1 MMKPPIARMLGSMV
15 GGRAGRLLVLLFLM
29 LAALPFHPALA
40 AGPALTIAV
49 AGSERVF
56 DRDALLARPD
66 MVTVDIPAD
75 ISYGRPMSYRAV
87 PLASLLGTGEFPPGT
102 VLEGVASD
110 GFTAQL
116 PPELCLRTG
125 PDGAVAFLAVEPA
138 DRPWPN
144 LPGKEVSA
152 GPFYLVWVRPEA
164 SGVRSEQWPYQ
175 LARIVASDDP
185 LKRWPQLAAEAGLAA
200 DSPIRAGQTV
210 FITQCMACHTLNGA
224 GSATMGPD
232 LNRPMNPT
240 EYLTPTGLKRLV
252 RDPRSVRTWP
262 GQQMPG
268 FDPAMLSDAD
278 LDRVVAYLG
287 HMAGRKAL

>member
-1 MMKPPIARMLGSMV
+1 MMKLSIGCM
-15 GGRAGRLLVLLFLM
+15 AGRMAGCLPATLSLL
-29 LAALPFHPALA
+29 LAALWICPALA
-40 AGPALTIAV
+40 GGPELTIAV
-49 AGSERVF
+49 AGTERVF
-56 DRDALLARPD
+56 DRDTLLARPD
-66 MVTVDIPAD
+66 AVSVDIPAD
-75 ISYGRPMSYRAV
+75 VSYGRPMRYRAV
-87 PLASLLGTGEFPPGT
+87 PLASLLGTADFPAGA

-116 PPELCLRTG
+116 PPALCLRTG

-138 DRPWPN
+138 EQPWPN

-175 LARIVASDDP
+175 LARIVGSDDP
-185 LKRWPQLAAEAGLAA
+185 LRRWPQLAVEPGLAA
-200 DSPIRAGQTV
+200 DSPARAGQAV
-210 FITQCMACHTLNGA
+210 FLTQCMACHTLNGA

-240 EYLTPTGLKRLV
+240 EYLTPAGLKRLI

-262 GQQMPG
+262 GQQMPA
-268 FDPAMLSDAD
+268 FDPAMLNDAD
-278 LDRVVAYLG
+278 LDRVIAYLG
-287 HMAGRKAL
+287 HMAGRKSM

>member
-1 MMKPPIARMLGSMV
+1 M
-15 GGRAGRLLVLLFLM
+15 RLRPTTPL
-29 LAALPFHPALA
+29 LAAIALLPVLVVLALLSPAA
-40 AGPALTIAV
+40 TQPAV
-49 AGSERVF
+49 AGGPELTIVAAGAERRF

-66 MVTVDIPAD
+66 AVTVDIPAD
-75 ISYGRPMSYRAV
+75 VSYGGPMRYRAV
-87 PLASLLGTGEFPPGT
+87 PLASLLGVGEFAPGS

-116 PPELCLRTG
+116 PPDLCLRTG
-125 PDGAVAFLAVEPA
+125 PDGAVAFLAVEPP
-138 DRPWPN
+138 DRPWPA
-144 LPGKEVSA
+144 LPGKQVSA

-175 LARIVASDDP
+175 LTRIVSSDDP
-185 LKRWPQLAAEAGLAA
+185 LTRWPQLAVDAGLAA
-200 DSPIRAGQTV
+200 ESPARAGQAV

-240 EYLTPTGLKRLV
+240 DYLTPDGLKRLV
-252 RDPRSVRTWP
+252 RDPRAVRTWP

-268 FDPAMLSDAD
+268 FDPSMLSDAD
-278 LDRVVAYLG
+278 LERVIAYLG
-287 HMAGRKAL
+287 HMAGRKQP

>member
-1 MMKPPIARMLGSMV
+1 MMKPSIARM
-15 GGRAGRLLVLLFLM
+15 GGCLLAALFLL
-29 LAALPFHPALA
+29 LAALPLHGALA
-40 AGPALTIAV
+40 GGPTLTIAI
-49 AGSERVF
+49 AGAERVF
-56 DRDALLARPD
+56 DRDTLLARPD
-66 MVTVDIPAD
+66 AVTVDIPAD
-75 ISYGRPMSYRAV
+75 ISYGRPMRYRAV
-87 PLASLLGTGEFPPGT
+87 PLASLLGVGDFPPDT

-125 PDGAVAFLAVEPA
+125 ADGAVAFLAVEPA

-185 LKRWPQLAAEAGLAA
+185 LRRWPQLAVEPGLAA
-200 DSPIRAGQTV
+200 DSPIRAGQAV

-240 EYLTPTGLKRLV
+240 EYLTPAGLKRLV

-268 FDPAMLSDAD
+268 FDAAMLSDAD

-287 HMAGRKAL
+287 HMAGRKAP

>member
-1 MMKPPIARMLGSMV
+1 MMKPSIARMFGSMV
-15 GGRAGRLLVLLFLM
+15 GDRAGRLLVPLFLM

-40 AGPALTIAV
+40 AGPTLTIAV

-185 LKRWPQLAAEAGLAA
+185 LKRWPQLTVEPGLAA

-240 EYLTPTGLKRLV
+240 EYLTPAGLKRLV

-287 HMAGRKAL
+287 HMAGRKAP

>member
-1 MMKPPIARMLGSMV
+1 MKKPSLGPV
-15 GGRAGRLLVLLFLM
+15 AGRLLAALSLL
-29 LAALPFHPALA
+29 LAALPLHPALA
-40 AGPALTIAV
+40 GGPALTIAV
-49 AGSERVF
+49 AGTERVF

-66 MVTVDIPAD
+66 AVTVDIPAD

-87 PLASLLGTGEFPPGT
+87 PLASLLGTAIAPSGDFPPGT

-116 PPELCLRTG
+116 PPELCLRSG

-144 LPGKEVSA
+144 LPGKAVSA

-185 LKRWPQLAAEAGLAA
+185 LRRWPQLAVEPGLPA
-200 DSPIRAGQTV
+200 DSAIRAGQAV

-240 EYLTPTGLKRLV
+240 DYLTPAGLKTLI

-287 HMAGRKAL
+287 HMAGRKAP

>member
-1 MMKPPIARMLGSMV
+1 MSL
-15 GGRAGRLLVLLFLM
+15 LLV
-29 LAALPFHPALA
+29 ALPLHPALA
-40 AGPALTIAV
+40 GGPALTIAV
-49 AGSERVF
+49 AGTERVF

-66 MVTVDIPAD
+66 TVTVDIPAD

-87 PLASLLGTGEFPPGT
+87 PLASLLGAADFPPGT

-116 PPELCLRTG
+116 PPELCLRSG

-144 LPGKEVSA
+144 LPGKAVSA

-164 SGVRSEQWPYQ
+164 SEVRSEQWPYQ

-185 LKRWPQLAAEAGLAA
+185 LRRWPQLAVEPGLPA
-200 DSPIRAGQTV
+200 DSAIRAGQAV

-240 EYLTPTGLKRLV
+240 DYLTPAGLKTLI
-252 RDPRSVRTWP
+252 RDPSSVRTWP

-287 HMAGRKAL
+287 HMAGRKAP

>member
-1 MMKPPIARMLGSMV
+1 MKKPSIARM
-15 GGRAGRLLVLLFLM
+15 AGRLL
-29 LAALPFHPALA
+29 AALSLLLTALPLHPALA
-40 AGPALTIAV
+40 GGPVLTIAV
-49 AGSERVF
+49 AGAERVF
-56 DRDALLARPD
+56 DRDTLLARPD
-66 MVTVDIPAD
+66 VVTVDIPAD
-75 ISYGRPMSYRAV
+75 VSYGRPMSYRAV
-87 PLASLLGTGEFPPGT
+87 PLASLLGTGAFPPGA

-144 LPGKEVSA
+144 LPGKEMSA

-175 LARIVASDDP
+175 LARIVSSDDP
-185 LKRWPQLAAEAGLAA
+185 LRRWPQLAVDQGLAA
-200 DSPIRAGQTV
+200 DSPIRAGQAV

-224 GSATMGPD
+224 GSAAMGPD

-240 EYLTPTGLKRLV
+240 DYLTPAGLKKLV

-262 GQQMPG
+262 NQQMPG

-278 LDRVVAYLG
+278 LDRVIAYLG
-287 HMAGRKAL
+287 HMAGRKAP

>member
-1 MMKPPIARMLGSMV
+1 MMKPSIARM
-15 GGRAGRLLVLLFLM
+15 AGRLLAALSLL
-29 LAALPFHPALA
+29 LAAVPLTAVPLHPALA
-40 AGPALTIAV
+40 GGPALTIAI
-49 AGSERVF
+49 AGAERVF
-56 DRDALLARPD
+56 DRDTLLARPD
-66 MVTVDIPAD
+66 AVTVDIPAD
-75 ISYGRPMSYRAV
+75 ISYGRAMSYRAV
-87 PLASLLGTGEFPPGT
+87 PLASLLGTADFPPGT

-185 LKRWPQLAAEAGLAA
+185 LRRWPQLAVEQGLPA
-200 DSPIRAGQTV
+200 DSAVRAGQAV

-224 GSATMGPD
+224 GSAAIGPD

-240 EYLTPTGLKRLV
+240 EYLTPAGLKTLI

-262 GQQMPG
+262 NQQMPG
-268 FDPAMLSDAD
+268 FDAAMLSDAD

-287 HMAGRKAL
+287 HMAGRKAP

>member
-1 MMKPPIARMLGSMV
+1 MMKPSIARM
-15 GGRAGRLLVLLFLM
+15 AGRLL
-29 LAALPFHPALA
+29 AALSLLLTALPLPPALA
-40 AGPALTIAV
+40 GGPALTIAV
-49 AGSERVF
+49 AGAERTF
-56 DRDALLARPD
+56 DRDTLLARQD
-66 MVTVDIPAD
+66 AVTIDIPAD
-75 ISYGRPMSYRAV
+75 ISYGQPMSYRAV
-87 PLASLLGTGEFPPGT
+87 PLASLLGTGDFPPGT

-138 DRPWPN
+138 DKPWPK
-144 LPGKEVSA
+144 LPGKEMSA

-185 LKRWPQLAAEAGLAA
+185 LRRWPQLAVDQGLPA
-200 DSPIRAGQTV
+200 DSAIRAGQAV

-240 EYLTPTGLKRLV
+240 EYLTPAGLKTLV

-262 GQQMPG
+262 NQQMPG
-268 FDPAMLSDAD
+268 FDQAMLSDAD

-287 HMAGRKAL
+287 HMAGRKAP

>member
-1 MMKPPIARMLGSMV
+1 MRKPSVARM
-15 GGRAGRLLVLLFLM
+15 AGRLL
-29 LAALPFHPALA
+29 AALSLLLVALPPHPALA
-40 AGPALTIAV
+40 GGPALTVAV
-49 AGSERVF
+49 AGTERAF

-66 MVTVDIPAD
+66 AVTVDIPAD
-75 ISYGRPMSYRAV
+75 VSYGRPMSYRAV
-87 PLASLLGTGEFPPGT
+87 PLASLLGAAITPSGEFPPGT

-116 PPELCLRTG
+116 PPELCLRSG

-175 LARIVASDDP
+175 LARIVSSDDP
-185 LKRWPQLAAEAGLAA
+185 LRRWPQLAVEQGLPA
-200 DSPIRAGQTV
+200 DSPIRAGQAV

-224 GSATMGPD
+224 GSAAMGPD

-240 EYLTPTGLKRLV
+240 EYLTPAGLKTLI

-268 FDPAMLSDAD
+268 FDAAMLSDAD

-287 HMAGRKAL
+287 HMAGRKAP

>member
-1 MMKPPIARMLGSMV
+1 MRKPSIAR
-15 GGRAGRLLVLLFLM
+15 RAGRLL
-29 LAALPFHPALA
+29 AALSLLLIALPAHRTLA
-40 AGPALTIAV
+40 GGPALIIAV
-49 AGSERVF
+49 AGAERVF

-66 MVTVDIPAD
+66 AVSVDIAAD
-75 ISYGRPMSYRAV
+75 VSYGRPMSYRAV
-87 PLASLLGTGEFPPGT
+87 PLASLLGTADFPPGT

-116 PPELCLRTG
+116 PPELCLRSG

-175 LARIVASDDP
+175 LARVVASDDP
-185 LKRWPQLAAEAGLAA
+185 LRRWPQLAVDQGLPP
-200 DSPIRAGQTV
+200 DSPIRAGQAV
-210 FITQCMACHTLNGA
+210 FMTQCMACHTLNGA

-240 EYLTPTGLKRLV
+240 DYLTPTGLKRLV

-262 GQQMPG
+262 NQQMPG

-287 HMAGRKAL
+287 HMAGRKAP

>member
-1 MMKPPIARMLGSMV
+1 MMT
-15 GGRAGRLLVLLFLM
+15 RLFATLFLL
-29 LAALPFHPALA
+29 LAAIPPARA
-40 AGPALTIAV
+40 AGPELAV
-49 AGSERVF
+49 ALGGVERRF

-66 MVTVDIPAD
+66 AVTVDIPAD
-75 ISYGRPMSYRAV
+75 VAYGRPMRYRAV
-87 PLASLLGTGEFPPGT
+87 PLASLLGTDAFPPDS

-138 DRPWPN
+138 GQPWPN
-144 LPGKEVSA
+144 LPGKAVSA

-175 LARIVASDDP
+175 LARIVSSDDP
-185 LKRWPQLAAEAGLAA
+185 LKRWPQLAVDAALPA
-200 DSPIRAGQTV
+200 DSGIRAGQAV
-210 FITQCMACHTLNGA
+210 FVTQCMACHTLGGA
-224 GSATMGPD
+224 GSATLGPD

-240 EYLTPTGLKRLV
+240 EYLTPAGLRRLI

-262 GQQMPG
+262 SQQMPG

-287 HMAGRKAL
+287 HMAGRKGP

>member
-1 MMKPPIARMLGSMV
+1 MKPSIARMLGSMV
-15 GGRAGRLLVLLFLM
+15 GDGAGRLFVPLFLM
-29 LAALPFHPALA
+29 LAALPLHPALA
-40 AGPALTIAV
+40 AGPTLTIAI
-49 AGSERVF
+49 AGTERVF

-87 PLASLLGTGEFPPGT
+87 PLASLLGTGDFPPGA

-152 GPFYLVWVRPEA
+152 GPFYLVWVWPEA

-185 LKRWPQLAAEAGLAA
+185 LRRWPQLTVEPGLAA

-240 EYLTPTGLKRLV
+240 EYLTPAGLKTLV

-287 HMAGRKAL
+287 HMAGRKSP

>member
-1 MMKPPIARMLGSMV
+1 MMTPSTARMV
-15 GGRAGRLLVLLFLM
+15 GRLLTALLL
-29 LAALPFHPALA
+29 LLVALPVHTALA
-40 AGPALTIAV
+40 GGPSLTIVA

-66 MVTVDIPAD
+66 TVTVDIPAD
-75 ISYGRPMSYRAV
+75 VSYGRPMSYRAV
-87 PLASLLGTGEFPPGT
+87 PLASLLGNPGFPSGDFPSGT

-185 LKRWPQLAAEAGLAA
+185 LRRWPQLAVDQGLAA
-200 DSPIRAGQTV
+200 DSPIRAGQAV

-224 GSATMGPD
+224 GSAAMGPD

-240 EYLTPTGLKRLV
+240 EYLTPAGLKTLI

-278 LDRVVAYLG
+278 LDRVIAYLG
-287 HMAGRKAL
+287 HMAGRKAP

>member
-1 MMKPPIARMLGSMV
+1 MMRPSIARMIGSMV
-15 GGRAGRLLVLLFLM
+15 GGGAGRLLAPLFLM
-29 LAALPFHPALA
+29 LAALPFPPASA

-49 AGSERVF
+49 AGTERVF

-185 LKRWPQLAAEAGLAA
+185 LRRWPQLAVEPGLAA

-240 EYLTPTGLKRLV
+240 EYLTPAGLKKLV
-252 RDPRSVRTWP
+252 RDPRSVRTWQ

-287 HMAGRKAL
+287 HMAGRKAP